1 MPIDSGGYFD
11 HTPHGIG
18 HDFRRQAI
26 TMLEAMGI
34 SVEFSHHEG
43 APGQQEIDL
52 RYADAL
58 TTADNI
64 MTFRLVVKEVALEQG
79 VYAIVHAEAVHR
91 ASRLGDAH
99 PLVAVRG

>member
-1 MPIDSGGYFD
+1 MATSTTRHKAVGRTSVVP
-11 HTPHGIG
+11 P
-18 HDFRRQAI
+18 I
-26 TMLEAMGI
+26 TMLEKLGI

-64 MTFRLVVKEVALEQG
+64 ATFRLVVKGSCA
-79 VYAIVHAEAVHR
+79 
-91 ASRLGDAH
+91 
-99 PLVAVRG
+99 